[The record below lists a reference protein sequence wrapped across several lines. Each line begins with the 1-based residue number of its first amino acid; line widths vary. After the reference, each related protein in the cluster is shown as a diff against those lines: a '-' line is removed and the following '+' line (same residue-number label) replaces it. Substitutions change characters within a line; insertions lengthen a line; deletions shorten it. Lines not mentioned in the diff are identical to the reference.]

1 MERYAILS
9 VANEDSHPIE
19 YMKSRTCF
27 RLFFDYDD

>member
-1 MERYAILS
+1 MDCRAILS

-19 YMKSRTCF
+19 YMKLRTYF